1 MTPVGITDAPGVPL
15 DEASE
20 AARVR
25 SGASRTTAPAVLER
39 LASDP
44 SVTVRAAVALN
55 PATPPAAD
63 EILAADADERVRV
76 LLARKLAT
84 SLPLIA
90 AGDQAR
96 LCEQAYQTLI
106 RLVADEAVRVRATI
120 AEMIKELPNVPQALV
135 LRLAR
140 DATSVVSVP
149 ILRFSPLLESEDLL
163 ALLADPP
170 HSGTASTIARRAF
183 VPAAVAE
190 AIAASSDN
198 QAIQI
203 LLENPRAQIREA
215 TLDALIA
222 RAKGEPRW
230 HAPLVRRPALTAKA
244 ARALAE
250 IVATDLLGELSR
262 RADLPT
268 EAIALLRQRLSARL
282 GVPEKPSAPE
292 IPPDLEAALAWA
304 RARNAETRLDE
315 SLLLA
320 CVRSGDIVRCIA
332 ILAVAAEVPAA
343 LIERSRRLRHAKG
356 LVSLVWKAGF
366 SMQVAGLL
374 QTLLCDLP
382 PASLLSPKAGGGF
395 PLTAEEMHW
404 QIDFLSHIVV

>member
-1 MTPVGITDAPGVPL
+1 MPAGITNAPGVPL
-15 DEASE
+15 GEASE

-63 EILAADADERVRV
+63 EILAADTDERVRV

-84 SLPLIA
+84 SLPLID

-96 LCEQAYQTLI
+96 LCEQAYQTLMN
-106 RLVADEAVRVRATI
+106 LVADEAVRVRATI

-262 RADLPT
+262 RADLPA
-268 EAIALLRQRLSARL
+268 EAIALLRQRLSVRL
-282 GVPEKPSAPE
+282 GVPEKPSAPN

-404 QIDFLSHIVV
+404 QIEFLEHIAV

>member
-1 MTPVGITDAPGVPL
+1 MPAGIAEAPGAPL
-15 DEASE
+15 GDADE

-25 SGASRTTAPAVLER
+25 SGASRGTAPAVLER

-55 PATPPAAD
+55 PATPPSAD
-63 EILAADADERVRV
+63 EILAADTDERVRV

-84 SLPLIA
+84 SVPLLGA
-90 AGDQAR
+90 SDQAR
-96 LCEQAYQTLI
+96 LCEQAYQTLAN
-106 RLVADEAVRVRATI
+106 LVADEAVRVRATI
-120 AEMIKELPNVPQALV
+120 AEMIKELPNVPPALV

-140 DATSVVSVP
+140 DATSIVSVP

-222 RAKGEPRW
+222 RAEGEPRW

-250 IVATDLLGELSR
+250 IVATDLLGELTR
-262 RADLPT
+262 RADLPV
-268 EAIALLRQRLSARL
+268 EAITLLRQRLAARI
-282 GVPEKPSAPE
+282 GAPEKPGAAE
-292 IPPDLEAALAWA
+292 VPPDLEATLAWA

-320 CVRSGDIVRCIA
+320 CVRNGDIFRCIA
-332 ILAVAAEVPAA
+332 ILAVAAEVPAS
-343 LIERSRRLRHAKG
+343 LIERARRLRHAKG
-356 LVSLVWKAGF
+356 LVSLVWKSGF
-366 SMQVAGLL
+366 SMQVAVLL

-382 PASLLSPKAGGGF
+382 PASLLSPKPGGGF